1 MVLIGMKLSKFDL
14 LLIILFIGIVSISI
28 YNDKIKG
35 STKTGIKTS
44 NSTTNN
50 TYKLVD
56 KKYYYELY
64 QNINKIDS
72 YKYVVYDKEKNI
84 IDTKETDGYTYI
96 TIKDNIVEIRVN
108 YGKVLSIFYD
118 INTGTKLL
126 EKQDVYFYNKK
137 YIIVVNRDNIEIQ
150 NIENK
155 DKYYKKKDIDKDI
168 LKNIINIKIKDEN
181 AIIKYY
187 DGYKEKEYVL
197 KGIIN

>member
-64 QNINKIDS
+64 QNINKVDS
-72 YKYVVYDKEKNI
+72 YKYIIYDTNKKV
-84 IDTKETDGYTYI
+84 IDEYETDGYTNI
-96 TIKDNIVEIRVN
+96 TIKDNIVEVRVN
-108 YGKVLSIFYD
+108 YGKILSIFYD
-118 INTGTKLL
+118 INKGNKLL
-126 EKQDVYFYNKK
+126 EKQDVCFYNKN
-137 YIIVVNRDNIEIQ
+137 YIIILNRNNIEVQ

-155 DKYYKKKDIDKDI
+155 DKFYKKIDVDNEI
-168 LKNIINIKIKDEN
+168 LKNLISIKIKDN
-181 AIIKYY
+181 NIIIKYY
-187 DGYKEKEYVL
+187 DGYKEKEYKIKDV
-197 KGIIN
+197 IN

>member
-50 TYKLVD
+50 TYRLVD

-64 QNINKIDS
+64 QNINKVDS
-72 YKYVVYDKEKNI
+72 YKYIIYDTNKKVIGEY
-84 IDTKETDGYTYI
+84 ETDGYTNI
-96 TIKDNIVEIRVN
+96 TIKDNIVEVRVN
-108 YGKVLSIFYD
+108 YGKILSIFYD
-118 INTGTKLL
+118 INKGNKLL
-126 EKQDVYFYNKK
+126 EKQDVCFYNKN
-137 YIIVVNRDNIEIQ
+137 YIIILNRNNIEVQ

-155 DKYYKKKDIDKDI
+155 DKFYKKIDVDNEI
-168 LKNIINIKIKDEN
+168 LKNLISIKIKDN
-181 AIIKYY
+181 NIIIKYY
-187 DGYKEKEYVL
+187 DGYKEKEY
-197 KGIIN
+197 KIKNG